1 MERRSGRF
9 RGQLL
14 LQADTRSAIQRFLPK
29 WRIRLDELKSSRQA
43 RWSLDIDPIELF

>member
-1 MERRSGRF
+1 MERRSGRY

-14 LQADTRSAIQRFLPK
+14 IQSDNRGHMQHFLK
-29 WRIRLDELKSSRQA
+29 DWRNGLSELKSSRRA